1 MGLFNFGKPKDEVLE
16 QKIQS
21 LRTQVE
27 IEKANL
33 AEIRGQLK
41 LAKEAVKLENA
52 IAVIKEHKTKLEND
66 LNLLNDSLEMQEYGF
81 LKENITFLIAPNTKI
96 N

>member
-1 MGLFNFGKPKDEVLE
+1 ME

-41 LAKEAVKLENA
+41 LAKEAVKLENT

-81 LKENITFLIAPNTKI
+81 FERKYNFSDSTQ
-96 N
+96 